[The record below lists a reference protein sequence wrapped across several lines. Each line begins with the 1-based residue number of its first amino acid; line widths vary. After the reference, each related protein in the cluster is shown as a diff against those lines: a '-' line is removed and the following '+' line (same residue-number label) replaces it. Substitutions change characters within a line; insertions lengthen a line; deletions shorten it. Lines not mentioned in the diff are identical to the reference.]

1 MRIGVPGEFH
11 EDRWP
16 RTAEDHRE
24 ACVSATREA
33 EGAHRIQVIAWR
45 SVLLTGLRPDLRPY
59 SWPLRSGSGSR
70 SALRHGDLACRCLS
84 GIPAWRR
91 SHLSGLRHGHPAHRY
106 LSGIPSWQSVLLIV
120 LRLGDIAH
128 RCLSGI
134 PAWRSDTKPM
144 PNRSM
149 NGVNGWLR
157 HGHPAYRHLSG
168 IPAWRSI
175 IQPVSDR
182 SLSDALVGPSARR
195 PSSKASQGLVL
206 CNEYRSGDFR
216 VREG

>member
-1 MRIGVPGEFH
+1 MNFTKIDGRGQRKTSERRVL
-11 EDRWP
+11 P
-16 RTAEDHRE
+16 R
-24 ACVSATREA
+24 TREA
-33 EGAHRIQVIAWR
+33 GCAIRIQVIAWQ
-45 SVLLTGLRPDLRPY
+45 SVLLTGLRH
-59 SWPLRSGSGSR
+59 S
-70 SALRHGDLACRCLS
+70 
-84 GIPAWRR
+84 
-91 SHLSGLRHGHPAHRY
+91 HPAHRY
-106 LSGIPSWQSVLLIV
+106 SRGIPSWRRGHLSALW
-120 LRLGDIAH
+120 LGDIAH

>member
-11 EDRWP
+11 EDRWQ
-16 RTAEDHRE
+16 RTAEDSER
-24 ACVSATREA
+24 CMLPRTREV
-33 EGAHRIQVIAWR
+33 GGTHRIQVIAWQ
-45 SVLLTGLRPDLRPY
+45 SVLLTGLRHGAHFHNHLR
-59 SWPLRSGSGSR
+59 
-70 SALRHGDLACRCLS
+70 A
-84 GIPAWRR
+84 IPAWRR
-91 SHLSGLRHGHPAHRY
+91 SHLSGLWHCDPAHRY
-106 LSGIPSWQSVLLIV
+106 LSGIL
-120 LRLGDIAH
+120 
-128 RCLSGI
+128 
-134 PAWRSDTKPM
+134 AWRSDTKPM

-206 CNEYRSGDFR
+206 CNEYRFGDFR

>member
-1 MRIGVPGEFH
+1 MKIGVPGEFH
-11 EDRWP
+11 EDRWQ
-16 RTAEDHRE
+16 RTAEDSER
-24 ACVSATREA
+24 CVLPRTRE
-33 EGAHRIQVIAWR
+33 EGGAHQIQVIACQR
-45 SVLLTGLRPDLRPY
+45 VLLTGLRH
-59 SWPLRSGSGSR
+59 GS
-70 SALRHGDLACRCLS
+70 
-84 GIPAWRR
+84 
-91 SHLSGLRHGHPAHRY
+91 PAHRY
-106 LSGIPSWQSVLLIV
+106 SSAIS
-120 LRLGDIAH
+120 
-128 RCLSGI
+128 
-134 PAWRSDTKPM
+134 AWRSDTKPM

-195 PSSKASQGLVL
+195 PSSKASQGRVL